1 MTIQIGQRPFDEDVL
16 IDQIGR
22 MNVYAISGGRVGVVK
37 NNDGE
42 TIEVE
47 LPCGAGYRVSII
59 LAWNDTYT
67 VTRQFVRKGTVFQK
81 GTVEDVYCTEVG
93 EVAYQASC
101 FRNRE
106 FGKVVA

>member
-1 MTIQIGQRPFDEDVL
+1 MKIQIGQRPFDEDVL

-22 MNVYAISGGRVGVVK
+22 MNVLAISGGRVGVVK
-37 NNDGE
+37 NNEGE

-67 VTRQFVRKGTVFQK
+67 VTRQFVRKGTVYQK
-81 GTVEDVYCTEVG
+81 GTVENVYCEEIG
-93 EVAYQASC
+93 EVAYKASC
-101 FRNRE
+101 FRNVE
-106 FGKVVA
+106 FGKGVA